1 MAIQLK
7 RDVAADWTSN
17 NPTLAA
23 GQPGYET
30 DTGKI
35 KFGDGATAWNSLA
48 YFTIAITDA
57 ELLALAGLISAANK
71 LPYFTG
77 SGAAALADFTVFART
92 ILDDADASAVRTT
105 LGLIIGTDVQ
115 AYSAIL
121 AAFIALSPS
130 NDDILQRKA
139 GAWTNRTVAQY
150 KTDLALNNV
159 DNTSDAT
166 KNSATATLTNKR
178 ITPRVGTTASSA
190 TPTPDADAHDIYT
203 VTALAAG
210 ATFAAPSGT
219 PVNGQSLIIR
229 IKDNGG
235 AQTLAFNAIYRAVG
249 ATLPTTTTVSKT
261 MYLGMIFNSADTKW
275 DVLSVIEEA

>member
-57 ELLALAGLISAANK
+57 ELLAIAGLVSAANK

-77 SGAAALADFTVFART
+77 SGTAALTDLSVFART

-105 LGLIIGTDVQ
+105 LGLAIGTDVQ

-139 GAWTNRTVAQY
+139 GAWTNRTMAQLAA
-150 KTDLALNNV
+150 DLQSVIKPTQSWDFAL
-159 DNTSDAT
+159 SDE
-166 KNSATATLTNKR
+166 
-178 ITPRVGTTASSA
+178 TTALTTGTAKLTWRTPYAITVTEVRASVNTAPTGSTIIVDINEGGSTILSTKLSIDASEFTSTTAASA
-190 TPTPDADAHDIYT
+190 AVISD
-203 VTALAAG
+203 TALADDAEITFDIDQIGSTIAG
-210 ATFAAPSGT
+210 KGLKVS
-219 PVNGQSLIIR
+219 IIGR
-229 IKDNGG
+229 R
-235 AQTLAFNAIYRAVG
+235 T
-249 ATLPTTTTVSKT
+249 
-261 MYLGMIFNSADTKW
+261 
-275 DVLSVIEEA
+275 

>member
-57 ELLALAGLISAANK
+57 ELLALAGLTSAANK

-77 SGAAALADFTVFART
+77 SGTAALTDLSVFART

-105 LGLIIGTDVQ
+105 LGLAIGTDVQ

-139 GAWTNRTVAQY
+139 GAWTNRTMAQLAADLQSVI
-150 KTDLALNNV
+150 KPTQSWDFALSDEATDLTAGTAKLTWRTPYAITITGVRASVNTAPTGSTIIV
-159 DNTSDAT
+159 DINEGGSTILSTKLSIDASEKTS
-166 KNSATATLTNKR
+166 
-178 ITPRVGTTASSA
+178 TTAASA
-190 TPTPDADAHDIYT
+190 AVISDTSLADDSEITFDIDQIGST
-203 VTALAAG
+203 IAG
-210 ATFAAPSGT
+210 KGLKVS
-219 PVNGQSLIIR
+219 IIGFR
-229 IKDNGG
+229 
-235 AQTLAFNAIYRAVG
+235 
-249 ATLPTTTTVSKT
+249 S
-261 MYLGMIFNSADTKW
+261 
-275 DVLSVIEEA
+275 